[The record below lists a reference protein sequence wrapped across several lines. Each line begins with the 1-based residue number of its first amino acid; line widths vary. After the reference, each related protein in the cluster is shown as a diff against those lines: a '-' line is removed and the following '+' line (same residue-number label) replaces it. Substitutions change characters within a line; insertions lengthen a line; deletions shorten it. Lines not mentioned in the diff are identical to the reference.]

1 MISDVFIRRPRLA
14 AVISIVIT
22 LAGAISLLSIPV
34 AQFPDIVPPQV
45 QLQARYPGASA
56 EIVEATVGQVIES
69 QMVGVDGLLYM
80 SSTSGNDGSY
90 SLNLSFNVGTDP
102 DIAAVNVQNRLQ
114 LAEPLL
120 PEVVTRQGVTV
131 KKQSSGFL
139 LFLTLTSPDGRF
151 DNLFLNNY
159 ARINILDQIKSVDGV
174 GDVLLFGQA
183 DYAMRVWIDRQRL
196 SSFGLMPSDVVEALQ
211 AQNIQAA
218 VGRIGGAPYVEDQQ
232 VQLNIQSQ
240 GRLESPDQFADI
252 IVRANPDGSFVRIKD
267 VARVELGAQQADT
280 VARFNGQPAALMGVS
295 QSPGANSVN
304 AGSQV
309 KDLLETLSKR
319 FPEGMKYEIAFDATT
334 FVRSSIEEVAMTL
347 LEAFVL
353 VVVVVFLFLG
363 NARATIIPILAVP
376 VSLIGTFAVMLVLG
390 YSANTI
396 SLLALVLAIGIVVDD
411 AIVVVENVERVLEE
425 NPDMAVHD
433 AVHRAMG
440 EITAPILAITLVL
453 LSVFVPVAFIP
464 GTTGLLFQQF
474 AIVVSVAMLIS
485 ALNALTLS
493 PALCAVFLKH
503 TKNKGKGPMRYVL
516 GTIDRA
522 NRGYAWAV
530 RKLVGVAV
538 AVALVLVGFL
548 ALDAYLFRTVPT
560 GFLPSEDQGVFF
572 AQVQLPEAS
581 SLNRTIDVLG
591 QAREQLS
598 SIPGVQSVTTVSGFS
613 FLDGTSKSNAGFA
626 VTLLKPFDERSFPQE
641 GVDAIIG
648 QAFGRLQGI
657 QEATGFPFNLPPI
670 IGLGQA
676 GGFEF
681 QLQDTQGG
689 SPEDLGAVAR
699 GLIVAANQDP
709 RLTQVFTS
717 FNAETPQLFL
727 DVDRDKAIRLG
738 LTLAEVYQTLQTTL
752 AGTYVNDFNLFGR
765 SWQVKVEGE
774 AGDRTQVQDILNIQV
789 RSSTGAMIPVR
800 AFASVR
806 EILGPQT
813 IQRFNNF
820 RSVTIQGSAAPGV
833 SSGEAIA
840 AMADI
845 ASRNLPTGYAYEWS
859 GTALQELQSAGQT
872 PIILS
877 LAVLFAFLFLVALY
891 ESWTIPIPVL
901 LSTGVAVAGSLTAVW
916 LAGLQNNVYVQ
927 IGLVVLIA
935 LAAKNA
941 ILIVEFAKERREE
954 GHSLKEAAEIGA
966 RQRFRAV
973 MMTSFAFIAGLIPL
987 VVASGAGMASRRS
1000 VGTSVM
1006 GGMLA
1011 ASLIGIFLIPSLY
1024 VVFEWMRERTHRMVG
1039 NDIRPESERGE
1050 KAKPK
1055 DEPRLGP
1062 EERGGTGAK
1071 ALPAE

>member
-1 MISDVFIRRPRLA
+1 MISDVFISRPRLA

-22 LAGAISLLSIPV
+22 LAGAISLLRIPV

-45 QLQARYPGASA
+45 SLQASYPGASA
-56 EIVEATVGQVIES
+56 EVVEATVGQVIES
-69 QMVGVDGLLYM
+69 QMVGVDRMLYM
-80 SSTSGNDGSY
+80 SSTSSNDGSY
-90 SLNLSFNVGTDP
+90 SLNVSFEVGTDP

-120 PEVVTRQGVTV
+120 PEDVTRQGVTV
-131 KKQSSGFL
+131 RKESSGFL
-139 LFLTLTSPDGRF
+139 LFLVLTSPDERF

-159 ARINILDQIKSVDGV
+159 ARINILDQIKSVAGV
-174 GDVLLFGQA
+174 GDVILFGAA
-183 DYAMRVWIDRQRL
+183 DYAMRVWVDRQRL
-196 SSFGLMPSDVVEALQ
+196 SNFGLMPSDVVAALQ

-240 GRLESPDQFADI
+240 GRLESADQFADI
-252 IVRANPDGSFVRIKD
+252 VVRANPDGSFVRIKD

-304 AGSQV
+304 AGSEV
-309 KDLLETLSKR
+309 KALLDELSGR
-319 FPEGMKYEIAFDATT
+319 FPDGMTYEVAFDATT
-334 FVRSSIEEVAMTL
+334 FVRSSIEEVVITL
-347 LEAFVL
+347 FEAFAL
-353 VVVVVFLFLG
+353 VIVVVFLFLG
-363 NARATIIPILAVP
+363 NVRATIIPIMAVP
-376 VSLIGTFAVMLVLG
+376 VSLIGTFTIMLILG

-425 NPDMAVHD
+425 NPDMPVPAAVHK
-433 AVHRAMG
+433 AMA
-440 EITAPILAITLVL
+440 EITGPILAITLVL

-474 AIVVSVAMLIS
+474 AVVVSVSMLIS

-503 TKNKGKGPMRYVL
+503 DKNKGRGPMRYVL

-522 NRGYAWAV
+522 NRGYGWAV
-530 RKLVGVAV
+530 RKIAGVSVAAV
-538 AVALVLVGFL
+538 VVLGGFI
-548 ALDAYLFRTVPT
+548 ALDAYLFRAVPT

-572 AQVQLPEAS
+572 TQVQLPEAS
-581 SLNRTIDVLG
+581 SLNRTLNVMEEVRG
-591 QAREQLS
+591 QLTA
-598 SIPGVQSVTTVSGFS
+598 IPGVQSVTTVSGFS
-613 FLDGTSKSNAGFA
+613 FLDSTAKSNSGFA
-626 VTLLKPFDERSFPQE
+626 VGLLKSFEERTFPEE
-641 GVDAIIG
+641 GIEAVIG
-648 QAFGRLQGI
+648 QAFGRLQGV

-689 SPEDLGAVAR
+689 DVEDLAAVTR
-699 GLIVAANQDP
+699 GIVIAANQDP

-717 FNAETPQLFL
+717 FSAETPQLFL
-727 DVDRDKAIRLG
+727 DIDRDRAIRLG
-738 LTLAEVYQTLQTTL
+738 LTLAEVYSTLQTTL

-774 AGDRTQVQDILNIQV
+774 AQDRNRVQDILDVQV
-789 RSSTGAMIPVR
+789 RSEAGAMIPVR
-800 AFASVR
+800 AFAEVR
-806 EILGPQT
+806 ETLGPQT
-813 IQRFNNF
+813 VQRFNNF
-820 RSVTIQGSAAPGV
+820 RAVTIQGSAAPGV

-840 AMADI
+840 AMAEI
-845 ASRNLPTGYAYEWS
+845 AAQNLPRGYTYEWS
-859 GTALQELQSAGQT
+859 GTALQEQRSAGQT
-872 PIILS
+872 PIILA

-901 LSTGVAVAGSLTAVW
+901 LSTTVAIGGSLTAVW
-916 LAGLQNNVYVQ
+916 LTGLDNNLYVQ
-927 IGLVVLIA
+927 IGIVVLIA

-954 GHSLKEAAEIGA
+954 GHSLREAAEIGA

-973 MMTSFAFIAGLIPL
+973 MMTSFAFIAGLVPL
-987 VVASGAGMASRRS
+987 VLATGAGTASRRS

-1024 VVFEWMRERTHRMVG
+1024 VVFGWMRERTHRMFG
-1039 NDIRPESERGE
+1039 GKGE
-1050 KAKPK
+1050 ARETDGEAKP
-1055 DEPRLGP
+1055 E
-1062 EERGGTGAK
+1062 
-1071 ALPAE
+1071 PAE

>member
-14 AVISIVIT
+14 AVISIIIT

-45 QLQARYPGASA
+45 QLQARYAGASA
-56 EIVEATVGQVIES
+56 EVVEATVGQVIES
-69 QMVGVDGLLYM
+69 QMVGIDRVLYM
-80 SSTSGNDGSY
+80 SSTSSNDGSY
-90 SLNLSFNVGTDP
+90 SLNVTFNVGTDP

-120 PEVVTRQGVTV
+120 PEEVTRQGITV

-159 ARINILDQIKSVDGV
+159 ARINILDRIKSVAGV

-183 DYAMRVWIDRQRL
+183 DYAMRVWVDRQRL
-196 SSFGLMPSDVVEALQ
+196 SNFGLMPSDVVAALQ

-218 VGRIGGAPYVEDQQ
+218 VGRIGGAPYVDDQQ

-240 GRLESPDQFADI
+240 GRLETPKAFENV

-304 AGSQV
+304 AGSDV
-309 KDLLETLSKR
+309 KALLENLSKT

-334 FVRSSIEEVAMTL
+334 FVRSSIEEVGMTL

-353 VVVVVFLFLG
+353 VVIVVFLFLG

-376 VSLIGTFAVMLVLG
+376 VSLIGTFAFMLVLG

-411 AIVVVENVERVLEE
+411 AIVVVENVERTLEE
-425 NPDMAVHD
+425 NPDMPVPEAVQK
-433 AVHRAMG
+433 AMA

-464 GTTGLLFQQF
+464 GTTGLLYQQF
-474 AIVVSVAMLIS
+474 AVTVSVAMLIS

-503 TKNKGKGPMRYVL
+503 SKNKGKGPMRYVL
-516 GTIDRA
+516 GAIDRA
-522 NRGYAWAV
+522 NRGYSWAI

-538 AVALVLVGFL
+538 AVVLVLVGFL
-548 ALDAYLFRTVPT
+548 ALDAYLFRVVPT

-581 SLNRTIDVLG
+581 SLNRTLG
-591 QAREQLS
+591 VMGQVEGQLKA
-598 SIPGVQSVTTVSGFS
+598 IPGVQSVTTVSGFS
-613 FLDGTSKSNAGFA
+613 FLDSTSKSNSGFA
-626 VTLLKPFDERSFPQE
+626 VGLLKPFEERALPQE
-641 GVDAIIG
+641 GVEAVIG
-648 QAFGRLQGI
+648 QAFGRLMGV

-681 QLQDTQGG
+681 RLQDTQGG
-689 SPEDLGAVAR
+689 RPEDLGAVAR
-699 GLIVAANQDP
+699 GIIAAANQDP
-709 RLTQVFTS
+709 RLTQVFTT
-717 FNAETPQLFL
+717 FTAETPQLFL

-738 LTLAEVYQTLQTTL
+738 LTLAQVYSALQTTL
-752 AGTYVNDFNLFGR
+752 AGSYVNDFNLFGR

-774 AGDRTQVQDILNIQV
+774 AKDRTQVQDILDVQV

-800 AFASVR
+800 AFATV
-806 EILGPQT
+806 EETLGPQT

-845 ASRNLPTGYAYEWS
+845 AAKNLPQGYTYEWS
-859 GTALQELQSAGQT
+859 GTALQEIQSAGQT
-872 PIILS
+872 PIILALS
-877 LAVLFAFLFLVALY
+877 VLFAFLFLVALY

-901 LSTGVAVAGSLTAVW
+901 LSTAVAIGGSLVAVW
-916 LAGLQNNVYVQ
+916 LVGLQNNVYVQ
-927 IGLVVLIA
+927 IGMVVLIA

-954 GHSLKEAAEIGA
+954 GYSLRESAEIGA

-973 MMTSFAFIAGLIPL
+973 MMTSFAFIAGLVPL
-987 VVASGAGMASRRS
+987 VIASGAGMASRRS

-1050 KAKPK
+1050 KAKAP
-1055 DEPRLGP
+1055 PRPSP
-1062 EERGGTGAK
+1062 EAPGGSGAK
-1071 ALPAE
+1071 PLPAE

>member
-1 MISDVFIRRPRLA
+1 MISDVFISRPRLA

-22 LAGAISLLSIPV
+22 LAGAISILRIPV

-45 QLQARYPGASA
+45 ELQATYPGASA
-56 EIVEATVGQVIES
+56 EVVEATVGQIIES
-69 QMVGVDGLLYM
+69 QMVGVDNMLYM
-80 SSTSGNDGSY
+80 SSTSSNDGSY
-90 SLNLSFNVGTDP
+90 SLNVSFEVGTDP

-120 PEVVTRQGVTV
+120 PEDVTRQGVTV
-131 KKQSSGFL
+131 RKRSSGFL
-139 LFLTLTSPDGRF
+139 LFLTLTSPDERF

-159 ARINILDQIKSVDGV
+159 ARINVLDQIKSVDGV
-174 GDVLLFGQA
+174 GDVVLFGAA
-183 DYAMRVWIDRQRL
+183 DYAMRVWVDRQRL
-196 SSFGLMPSDVVEALQ
+196 SNFGLMPSDVVAALE

-240 GRLESPDQFADI
+240 GRLESADQFADI
-252 IVRANPDGSFVRIKD
+252 VVRANPDGSFVRIKD

-304 AGSQV
+304 AGSEV
-309 KDLLETLSKR
+309 KALLEDLSER
-319 FPEGMKYEIAFDATT
+319 FPKGMTYEIAFDATT
-334 FVRSSIEEVAMTL
+334 FVRSSIEEVVITL
-347 LEAFVL
+347 FEAFAL
-353 VVVVVFLFLG
+353 VIVVVFLFLG
-363 NARATIIPILAVP
+363 NVRATIIPILAVP
-376 VSLIGTFAVMLVLG
+376 VSLIGTFAIMLILG

-425 NPDMAVHD
+425 NPGMPVPAAVHK
-433 AVHRAMG
+433 AMA
-440 EITAPILAITLVL
+440 EITGPILAITLVL

-474 AIVVSVAMLIS
+474 AVVVSVSMLIS

-503 TKNKGKGPMRYVL
+503 DPNKGRGPMRYVL

-522 NRGYAWAV
+522 NRGYGWAV
-530 RKLVGVAV
+530 RKIAGVSVAAV
-538 AVALVLVGFL
+538 VVLGGFI
-548 ALDAYLFRTVPT
+548 ALDAYLFRAVPT

-572 AQVQLPEAS
+572 TQVQLPEAS
-581 SLNRTIDVLG
+581 SLNRTLNVMEEVRG
-591 QAREQLS
+591 QLTA
-598 SIPGVQSVTTVSGFS
+598 IPGVQSVTTVSGFS
-613 FLDGTSKSNAGFA
+613 FLDSTAKSNSGFA
-626 VTLLKPFDERSFPQE
+626 VGLLKSFEERTFPEE
-641 GVDAIIG
+641 GIEAVIG
-648 QAFGRLQGI
+648 QAFGRLQGV

-689 SPEDLGAVAR
+689 DVEDLAAVTR
-699 GLIVAANQDP
+699 GIVIAANQDS

-717 FNAETPQLFL
+717 FSAETPQLFL
-727 DVDRDKAIRLG
+727 DIDRDRAIRLG
-738 LTLAEVYQTLQTTL
+738 LTLAEVYSTLQTTL
-752 AGTYVNDFNLFGR
+752 SGTYVNDFNLFGR

-774 AGDRTQVQDILNIQV
+774 AQDRNRVQDILDVQV
-789 RSSTGAMIPVR
+789 RSAAGAMIPVR
-800 AFASVR
+800 AFAEVR
-806 EILGPQT
+806 ETLGPQT
-813 IQRFNNF
+813 VQRFNNF
-820 RSVTIQGSAAPGV
+820 RAVTIQGSAAPGV

-840 AMADI
+840 AMAEI
-845 ASRNLPTGYAYEWS
+845 AAQNLPSGYTYEWS
-859 GTALQELQSAGQT
+859 GTALQEQRSAGQT
-872 PIILS
+872 PIILA

-901 LSTGVAVAGSLTAVW
+901 LSTTVAIGGSLTAIW
-916 LAGLQNNVYVQ
+916 LTGLDNNLYVQ
-927 IGLVVLIA
+927 IGIVVLIA

-954 GHSLKEAAEIGA
+954 GHSLREAAEIGA

-987 VVASGAGMASRRS
+987 VLATGAGTASRRS

-1024 VVFEWMRERTHRMVG
+1024 VVFGWMRERTHRMFG
-1039 NDIRPESERGE
+1039 GKREEKETEGE
-1050 KAKPK
+1050 AKP
-1055 DEPRLGP
+1055 E
-1062 EERGGTGAK
+1062 
-1071 ALPAE
+1071 PAE